1 MHHVINLA
9 VLLMTFIYFVRK
21 HFMNLKIEH
30 PWNEYWGNMESSFN
44 MECEGENFIPI
55 WDDMGSF
62 EYHEEV
68 PEGSF

>member
-9 VLLMTFIYFVRK
+9 LLSMLHLILRK
-21 HFMNLKIEH
+21 HFINLKIEH

-44 MECEGENFIPI
+44 MECDGENFVPI
-55 WDDMGSF
+55 WDDMGHF

-68 PEGSF
+68 PEGSI